1 MLQEYSELE
10 IEIIEFDQA
19 DIIITSSDPQT
30 NNDGIGWN

>member
-19 DIIITSSDPQT
+19 DIITSSDPQT